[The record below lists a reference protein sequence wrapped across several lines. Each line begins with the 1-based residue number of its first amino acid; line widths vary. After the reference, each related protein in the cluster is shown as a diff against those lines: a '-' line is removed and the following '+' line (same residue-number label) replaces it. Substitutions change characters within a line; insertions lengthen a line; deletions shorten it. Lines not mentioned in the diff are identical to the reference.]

1 MKRNRGEPRL
11 AVSTGSR
18 KGGSCKW
25 QPRNTEY
32 KSAAISFARPTRIE
46 RVSTLVEVLK
56 DTWFEQRIKIHAQ
69 DDTHTSFPI

>member
-1 MKRNRGEPRL
+1 MTNLIWQRQQVVVEEDRASGNHVIL
-11 AVSTGSR
+11 ST
-18 KGGSCKW
+18 
-25 QPRNTEY
+25 
-32 KSAAISFARPTRIE
+32 KSAAISLARSTRIE